1 METTND
7 QTFPHEEETSQSND
21 VNAEVLN
28 YAGFWL
34 RFWAFFIDGIVVF
47 SLNGILV
54 YPILRLTG
62 FIHQE
67 IWVFTVLGI
76 MTTVVSFVYFTVMT
90 KFFQQ
95 TIGKMILGVKVMSEQ
110 GPLTWQT
117 VIFREVIGRYIHQ
130 AFFILQF
137 LYLFVA
143 FSPKKQGVH
152 DHFADTVVIIEK
164 R

>member
-7 QTFPHEEETSQSND
+7 QSFPTLEEAALSNEEKP
-21 VNAEVLN
+21 V

-54 YPILRLTG
+54 YPLLRLTG
-62 FIHQE
+62 LIHE
-67 IWVFTVLGI
+67 KIWIFTVLGM
-76 MTTVVSFVYFTVMT
+76 MTTVVSFVYFTLMT

-95 TIGKMILGVKVMSEQ
+95 TIGKMILGVKVMSEHNE
-110 GPLTWQT
+110 PLTWQT
-117 VIFREVIGRYIHQ
+117 VIFREIIGRYIHQ

-152 DHFADTVVIIEK
+152 DHFADTVVILEK